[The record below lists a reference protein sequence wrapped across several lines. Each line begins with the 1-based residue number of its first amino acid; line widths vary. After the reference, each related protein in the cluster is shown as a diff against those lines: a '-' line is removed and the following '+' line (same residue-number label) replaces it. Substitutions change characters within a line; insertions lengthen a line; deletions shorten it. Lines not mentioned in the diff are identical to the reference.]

1 MIDVPDRLRGQIRD
15 AQVRL
20 FATLVRCGTREAV
33 RVLASYLDDNR
44 YIYEPGCD
52 YGSSPIASDAAG
64 SLKAVL
70 RNRPELPGASAL
82 AREGLREWWKTNKA
96 AYESTSPTAPTPK

>member
-1 MIDVPDRLRGQIRD
+1 VK
-15 AQVRL
+15 L

-52 YGSSPIASDAAG
+52 YGSSPIASDAAW
-64 SLKAVL
+64 SLRTIL
-70 RNRPELPGASAL
+70 QSRPELPGASAL

-96 AYESTSPTAPTPK
+96 AYESSTPTAPTPK